1 MFRYL
6 QSLVEMNADVA
17 HEHGETYEC
26 PVHKTTHTGKKRATF
41 EQDHF
46 QALLNAPMKQSYQL
60 YKQVKHGCH
69 CPSNYDAFDSL
80 TKPYAEKE
88 DSPKES
94 PPTKE

>member
-1 MFRYL
+1 
-6 QSLVEMNADVA
+6 MNAAVT
-17 HEHGETYEC
+17 HEEEESYEC
-26 PVHKTTHTGKKRATF
+26 PIHKIYHKGQKRATF

-60 YKQVKHGCH
+60 YKHVKHGCH

-80 TKPYAEKE
+80 TATAAEKE